1 MSYKNIKK
9 LNMMEKIT
17 DENFIK
23 DKNDILLIK
32 EQLNNIITTSKSLI
46 FKNID
51 DNITRTIN
59 IYFIEINNIF
69 EKLMDSL
76 NFVILSKNQ
85 NENMQRKCEQDIRI
99 LYGKLFHEK
108 LMNEIL
114 ENKIYYLSKKEKEYE
129 LLKQKTGAIVSNGK
143 VICNERKDNEIIIL
157 RTENSLLKTTI
168 KNNEDLIKEKNDIIN
183 TLNDDILLYKNQIE
197 ELRKVKGREFTSF
210 SNINININ
218 EPKKNYKKNNNSN
231 NNKSSTNSM
240 QISSSS
246 SKKNKNTNN
255 KNCPNNIY
263 SSYQINSQL
272 INKFNNS
279 KSTKNNKKE
288 DFFHC
293 NNNISKK
300 SNKINKNNENNLD
313 YINANSLKYIS
324 VNKSLF
330 TPPEDPKTTK
340 NKNNNDK
347 NKSKQINKTKF
358 ITSNNN
364 MLFSDNK
371 TVSNDNNKKK
381 GEKIKKRVIN
391 NRIYINHRKANSI
404 QISADSLKKI
414 SMSSQGQNSKYIFNE
429 KNINNSYNL
438 FSVLKKI
445 SEIKNKSFRKTQPS
459 SVTVDNLKT
468 NKKNKGEEDLNYT
481 MMPYYD
487 KKNNKGRNEKY
498 KHSSKISGEN
508 SFSLVNRSV
517 INKTVINKT
526 NDNYPK
532 IDKNKFNDYYNN

>member
-414 SMSSQGQNSKYIFNE
+414 SLSSQGQNSKYIFNE

>member
-293 NNNISKK
+293 NNKISKK